1 MALLRRTPSEVR
13 ALVPPGERLLAWSRV
28 SPAGVAVVTDAA
40 LYLPVPQ
47 TMRFAWDLVAKA
59 TFEETGILVVEGRD
73 QPTGPDRA
81 WRVLLDEP
89 GAFPTVVYE
98 RVTSSVVVSER
109 VVIEGDL
116 GARVVARRVG
126 DRLRWTVTFDGGL
139 DPRDPQVRARADV
152 AIAELR
158 SALGV

>member
-1 MALLRRTPSEVR
+1 MALFRRTPPEVR
-13 ALVPPGERLLAWSRV
+13 ALVPSGERLLAWSRV
-28 SPAGVAVVTDAA
+28 NPAGIAVATDSA

-47 TMRFAWDLVAKA
+47 SVRFAWDLVAKA
-59 TFEETGILVVEGRD
+59 TFDEAGVLVVEGRD
-73 QPTGPDRA
+73 QPQGPDRA

-109 VVIEGDL
+109 VAIEGDL

-126 DRLRWTVTFDGGL
+126 DHLRWTVTFEAGL
-139 DPRDPQVRARADV
+139 DPRDPRVRARADV
-152 AIAELR
+152 AVAELR
-158 SALGV
+158 STLGV